1 VRFEDANDL
10 FRPGYLPFE
19 SGYQELDDGKWVVA
33 GLTRMPGC
41 RAKMV
46 DWWFSWL
53 GDIEWY
59 RLWHPTDHVYSGWE
73 NRVGGKYIG
82 ASHLVH
88 EYLAGKD
95 GPLYKLRIDFHDPSK
110 TFDAAK
116 YKTSGHFAVCARPG
130 LLEEPIHVGQM
141 LLLGAG
147 AIAVAGSA
155 IAASGAAFAD
165 EIVIGAS
172 LPLSG
177 PLAGFG
183 NFQQWGYK
191 RAVDEVNKAG
201 GITVDGSKKM
211 VKLMIRDDKTD
222 PNATASNTETLLS
235 RDHAVAMLGSCTPA
249 LVNAG
254 ALVAERAKK
263 PLVTGCD
270 PLEAFKSVRKWNYVW
285 DIFFD
290 EPDLAAAPLKALAD
304 LGVETNKKVAIW
316 HDNGPDGQVV
326 GGKFW
331 PELAKQ
337 AGYEVV
343 QNAEFPVD
351 NAQFTSIIGE
361 AKSKGADVVLVDAI
375 TPQAIAIRKQ
385 MAAGGYT
392 PKVLDIEKGAEPVQF
407 AEALG
412 KLSDG
417 VLVGGYWDPS
427 FPYPGAADLAKDFES
442 ETKLTNSQHIADSY
456 PAAQVLL
463 DAIAAAGSTDPTKI
477 NVALASTDKAYV
489 VGPVKFD
496 KNHTAKLPI
505 VALQWQGGKTVVVWP
520 KSAKTGDFLFPLP

>member
-1 VRFEDANDL
+1 MTAKAL
-10 FRPGYLPFE
+10 
-19 SGYQELDDGKWVVA
+19 KACAAAIVVA
-33 GLTRMPGC
+33 TM
-41 RAKMV
+41 
-46 DWWFSWL
+46 FSL
-53 GDIEWY
+53 
-59 RLWHPTDHVYSGWE
+59 
-73 NRVGGKYIG
+73 
-82 ASHLVH
+82 AS
-88 EYLAGKD
+88 
-95 GPLYKLRIDFHDPSK
+95 
-110 TFDAAK
+110 
-116 YKTSGHFAVCARPG
+116 
-130 LLEEPIHVGQM
+130 
-141 LLLGAG
+141 
-147 AIAVAGSA
+147 
-155 IAASGAAFAD
+155 ASAD

-183 NFQQWGYK
+183 SFQQWGYK

-201 GITVDGSKKM
+201 GIEVNGKKEM
-211 VKLMIRDDKTD
+211 VKLIIRDDKTD

-235 RDHAVAMLGSCTPA
+235 RDGAVAMLGSCTPA

-270 PLEAFKSVRKWNYVW
+270 PLEAFKSVRNWKWVW

-290 EPDLAAAPLKALAD
+290 EPELANAELKAVQDWGAK
-304 LGVETNKKVAIW
+304 TNMKLAIW

-326 GGKFW
+326 GGKLW
-331 PELAKQ
+331 PEVAKSF
-337 AGYEVV
+337 GYKVV

-351 NAQFTSIIGE
+351 NTQFTSIIGE

-385 MAAGGYT
+385 MAAEGYT
-392 PKVLDIEKGAEPVQF
+392 PKVLNIEKGAEPVQF

-427 FPYPGAADLAKDFES
+427 FPYPGAADLSKAFES
-442 ETKLTNSQHIADSY
+442 ETKLSSSQHIADSY
-456 PAAQVLL
+456 AAAQVLL
-463 DAIAAAGSTDPTKI
+463 DAIAAAGSTDAGKI
-477 NVALASTDKAYV
+477 NAALAKTNKTYV

-496 KNHTAKLPI
+496 ENHTAKLPI
-505 VALQWQGGKTVVVWP
+505 VALQWQGGKTVIVWP
-520 KSAKTGDFLFPLP
+520 KSEKTGDFLFPLP